1 MDLSPSPTLP
11 SAATQKLM
19 LSLRRFLPF
28 PTTPNRSRQVTMPR
42 RRAWRPTATCPSTPV
57 LKLLLPRRVLPMSDH
72 ACTLTFVPR
81 ISAGRSKVKSG
92 YTPLDLVGLH
102 LLSCAKSGSF
112 GARFFVL
119 LKIHIT
125 VPLKTHAVQIRII
138 PKPQRPIIVGQFVIC

>member
-1 MDLSPSPTLP
+1 
-11 SAATQKLM
+11 
-19 LSLRRFLPF
+19 
-28 PTTPNRSRQVTMPR
+28 
-42 RRAWRPTATCPSTPV
+42 
-57 LKLLLPRRVLPMSDH
+57 MSDH

-119 LKIHIT
+119 LKI
-125 VPLKTHAVQIRII
+125 VLFQNPFNVSELMLLKSL
-138 PKPQRPIIVGQFVIC
+138 